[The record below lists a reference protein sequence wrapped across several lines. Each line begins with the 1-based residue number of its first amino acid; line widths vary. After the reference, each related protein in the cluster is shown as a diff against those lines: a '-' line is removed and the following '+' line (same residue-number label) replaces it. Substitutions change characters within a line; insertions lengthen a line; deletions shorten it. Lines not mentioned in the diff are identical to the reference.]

1 MDEISQKLFLDL
13 AVNADRHTV
22 QLAQVKA
29 DLNESFLI
37 GAWLEQFLFLSDV
50 VLQLLSYDDVFGRG
64 QVKTSE
70 IPDIIS
76 KENQY

>member
-1 MDEISQKLFLDL
+1 MDEISQTLFLDL